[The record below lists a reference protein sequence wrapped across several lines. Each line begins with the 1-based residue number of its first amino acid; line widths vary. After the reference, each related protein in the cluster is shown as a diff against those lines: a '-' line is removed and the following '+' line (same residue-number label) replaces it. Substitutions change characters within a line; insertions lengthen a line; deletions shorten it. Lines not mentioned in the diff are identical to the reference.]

1 MARDTQ
7 AVLIHD
13 LVLLIQENRTIQKIR
28 NQIETLQ
35 LALVIGLDQ
44 HITSLVQPLGHLM
57 RNLEITADLIIK
69 TKNLEVLL
77 RIEVL
82 VRTGQ
87 VTLED
92 RAAEAHLEAVVV
104 DLLEVAQKNQDN
116 HEKYINHYRLANFTC
131 VSI

>member
-1 MARDTQ
+1 MAQDTQ

-13 LVLLIQENRTIQKIR
+13 LVLLTQENRTTQKVR
-28 NQIETLQ
+28 NLIETLQ
-35 LALVIGLDQ
+35 LALVIGLGQ

-82 VRTGQ
+82 VRTDQ

-92 RAAEAHLEAVVV
+92 RAAEAHLEAVLVG
-104 DLLEVAQKNQDN
+104 LLEVAQKNQDN
-116 HEKYINHYRLANFTC
+116 HEKYINHYRLANFTY